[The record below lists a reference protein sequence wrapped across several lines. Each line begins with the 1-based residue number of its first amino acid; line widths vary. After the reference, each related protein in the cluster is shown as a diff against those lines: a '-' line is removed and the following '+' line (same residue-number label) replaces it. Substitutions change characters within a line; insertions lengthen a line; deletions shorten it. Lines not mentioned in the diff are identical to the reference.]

1 MGENTLMRT
10 RLFLFALTL
19 ILVLMAC
26 SRPIVETVEVAVAQ
40 DNPIMVA
47 APAVPTTASPPSS
60 SSPTKTTVVTS
71 STTTLPPLPV
81 PDPLPENPFAVTER
95 IILGTIEIPAIDLE
109 WNLYQGMT
117 LTSINRG
124 PSQWPGTALP
134 GEVGNMVIAGHR
146 TTWGAPFRHLD
157 SLEPG
162 DEIIFRET
170 GAKHVYRVAETLIV
184 LPTDTWIANQDHNK
198 TVTLFACHPVG
209 SARQRIVIKGEF
221 VETIVPTAPDDAA

>member
-1 MGENTLMRT
+1 MRT

-19 ILVLMAC
+19 ILVLVAC
-26 SRPIVETVEVAVAQ
+26 SRPVEEAAEAAAVQ
-40 DNPIMVA
+40 DNPILVP
-47 APAVPTTASPPSS
+47 APPQVTEPDIDPGPTSTTSTIVSPSS
-60 SSPTKTTVVTS
+60 P
-71 STTTLPPLPV
+71 TTLPPLPV
-81 PDPLPENPFAVTER
+81 PDSLPENPFAVTER

-134 GEVGNMVIAGHR
+134 GAVGNMVIAGHR

-162 DEIIFRET
+162 DEIIFREEGVT
-170 GAKHVYRVAETLIV
+170 HVYRVIETLIV
-184 LPTDTWIANQDHNK
+184 LPTDTWIANQDHTK
-198 TVTLFACHPVG
+198 TVTLFACHPAG

-221 VETIVPTAPDDAA
+221 VETIVPAAPDEAA